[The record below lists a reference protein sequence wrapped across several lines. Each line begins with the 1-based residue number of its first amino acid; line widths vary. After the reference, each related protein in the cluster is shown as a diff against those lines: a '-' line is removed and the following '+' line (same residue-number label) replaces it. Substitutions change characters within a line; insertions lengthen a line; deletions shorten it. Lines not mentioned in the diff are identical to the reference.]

1 MSDQTNREIAADLQT
16 GLPLDR
22 DELLRSGELERRVQ
36 AGEITTE
43 QAAEILQAA
52 QRRHTAEHGPDLDTD
67 EEGHVTT
74 GGFGSGQGMGKNR
87 TQQDPGGVM

>member
-1 MSDQTNREIAADLQT
+1 VNDQASQDTAVDLST
-16 GLPLDR
+16 GLTLDR
-22 DELLRSGELERRVQ
+22 DELLESGELERLVQ

-67 EEGHVTT
+67 EEGQITT

>member
-1 MSDQTNREIAADLQT
+1 VTEQSNRDTAVDLQT

-22 DELLRSGELERRVQ
+22 DELLRTGELDRLVQ
-36 AGEITTE
+36 AGEISTE
-43 QAAEILQAA
+43 QAAEIMQAA

-67 EEGHVTT
+67 EEGRVTS

>member
-1 MSDQTNREIAADLQT
+1 VSDQTNQDTAYDLQT

-22 DELLRSGELERRVQ
+22 DELLRSGELDRRVQ

-67 EEGHVTT
+67 EDGQVTT

-87 TQQDPGGVM
+87 TQQDPGGVL

>member
-1 MSDQTNREIAADLQT
+1 MSDHTNQDTAFDLQT

-22 DELLRSGELERRVQ
+22 DELLRSGELDRRVQ

-67 EEGHVTT
+67 EEGRVTT

-87 TQQDPGGVM
+87 TQQGSGGVM